1 MMKNTAETNQKNIW
15 SLVVASIATSVLFSF
30 LSAPFLRV
38 LAVSGRSKIFWT
50 TGILLIVL
58 LFTLNWSLAA
68 IYVGAIWM
76 TLGSYSE
83 FERRGINWRW
93 SGLLSLFLGLSFAC
107 VSYFVIVKASQTELL
122 DEVVQPFA
130 AAIKKSF
137 PDSTIE
143 SNTLIGYV
151 PGVLLSSLLIAMA
164 MGFILE
170 PQIVRLFQLRHTKV
184 ASGLRWLEF
193 RLPDIF
199 VWVAMFAALFS
210 MENFGIA
217 ALKTISVN
225 LIIFSAVA
233 FFLQGLTVAEFS
245 FRVFRFGP
253 FSKTIMYILIL
264 LQLAPGV
271 AFIGFIDYW
280 VDFRKRM
287 RRKIKLN
294 QSK

>member
-1 MMKNTAETNQKNIW
+1 
-15 SLVVASIATSVLFSF
+15 
-30 LSAPFLRV
+30 
-38 LAVSGRSKIFWT
+38 
-50 TGILLIVL
+50 
-58 LFTLNWSLAA
+58 
-68 IYVGAIWM
+68 M

-83 FERRGINWRW
+83 LERRGINWRRT
-93 SGLLSLFLGLSFAC
+93 GLISLFLGLVFAGI
-107 VSYFVIVKASQTELL
+107 SYFVTIKTSQVQLL
-122 DEVVQPFA
+122 DEVVQPFTT
-130 AAIKKSF
+130 AIKKSS

-143 SNTLIGYV
+143 TGTLLGYI

-164 MGFILE
+164 IGFILE
-170 PQIVRLFQLRHTKV
+170 PQIVRLFQLRHTKI

-193 RLPDIF
+193 RLPDVF
-199 VWVAMFAALFS
+199 VWIAMFAALFA

-217 ALKTISVN
+217 ILKTISVN

-264 LQLAPGV
+264 LQLAPAV